1 MGDDTDLLVLLI
13 YHTKLIHN
21 EIFFIPEPKKNSKC
35 RIWNVKQVKT
45 ELGSFVCKHILFL
58 HAMLGCDTTSRLFG
72 IGKGTILKK
81 FKANV
86 ELQKAAEVFDSTLS
100 TSSQIESA
108 GERVLVVM
116 YGGKNNE
123 SLNSL
128 RHRKYCEKL
137 ASSLASVDPK
147 GLPPT
152 SAAGK
157 YHSYRVF
164 FQICQW
170 KNSECDMLPESWGW
184 TLSDSGLYPTKTD
197 LPPAPNDLLKV
208 IRCNCSADCS
218 SARCSCQ
225 KHGLKCSLACGQCR
239 GTACTNAS
247 AFVTDDEENNDEE
260 S

>member
-1 MGDDTDLLVLLI
+1 MKDMIHRRRSKGKKGMKLSFNVEMSLSITKDVFLNDATNKQRFIALLGEQLSKNNCTVYYAKSDADFIIVQKAVETAENSNTVIVGDDTDLLVLLI
-13 YHTKLIHN
+13 YHTKLNHN

-58 HAMLGCDTTSRLFG
+58 HAMLGCDTTSRLFR

-123 SLNSL
+123 SIIGNT
-128 RHRKYCEKL
+128 
-137 ASSLASVDPK
+137 V
-147 GLPPT
+147 
-152 SAAGK
+152 
-157 YHSYRVF
+157 
-164 FQICQW
+164 
-170 KNSECDMLPESWGW
+170 KNW
-184 TLSDSGLYPTKTD
+184 
-197 LPPAPNDLLKV
+197 PPA
-208 IRCNCSADCS
+208 
-218 SARCSCQ
+218 
-225 KHGLKCSLACGQCR
+225 
-239 GTACTNAS
+239 
-247 AFVTDDEENNDEE
+247 
-260 S
+260 

>member
-1 MGDDTDLLVLLI
+1 MGDDTDLLVSLI
-13 YHTKLIHN
+13 FHTKLIHN

-108 GERVLVVM
+108 GERVPVVM
-116 YGGKNNE
+116 FGGKSNE

-128 RHRKYCEKL
+128 RHRKY
-137 ASSLASVDPK
+137 
-147 GLPPT
+147 
-152 SAAGK
+152 
-157 YHSYRVF
+157 
-164 FQICQW
+164 
-170 KNSECDMLPESWGW
+170 
-184 TLSDSGLYPTKTD
+184 
-197 LPPAPNDLLKV
+197 
-208 IRCNCSADCS
+208 
-218 SARCSCQ
+218 
-225 KHGLKCSLACGQCR
+225 
-239 GTACTNAS
+239 
-247 AFVTDDEENNDEE
+247 
-260 S
+260 

>member
-1 MGDDTDLLVLLI
+1 
-13 YHTKLIHN
+13 
-21 EIFFIPEPKKNSKC
+21 
-35 RIWNVKQVKT
+35 
-45 ELGSFVCKHILFL
+45 
-58 HAMLGCDTTSRLFG
+58 MLGCDTTSRLFG

-147 GLPPT
+147 SLLPT

-157 YHSYRVF
+157 LHSYRVF
-164 FQICQW
+164 FRYANGKTLNVICCP
-170 KNSECDMLPESWGW
+170 SLGA
-184 TLSDSGLYPTKTD
+184 GL
-197 LPPAPNDLLKV
+197 L
-208 IRCNCSADCS
+208 
-218 SARCSCQ
+218 
-225 KHGLKCSLACGQCR
+225 
-239 GTACTNAS
+239 
-247 AFVTDDEENNDEE
+247 
-260 S
+260 

>member
-1 MGDDTDLLVLLI
+1 MIQTRWSVLLI

-21 EIFFIPEPKKNSKC
+21 GICFIPEPKKNSKC

-45 ELGSFVCKHILFL
+45 ELGSFVCQHILFL
-58 HAMLGCDTTSRLFG
+58 HPMLGCDTTSWLLG

-81 FKANV
+81 FKADV
-86 ELQKAAEVFDSTLS
+86 ELLKAAEVFDSTLS
-100 TSSQIESA
+100 TPSQIESA
-108 GERVLVVM
+108 GERVLVM

-157 YHSYRVF
+157 YHSYRGF
-164 FQICQW
+164 FFRYANGKILNAIWYQ
-170 KNSECDMLPESWGW
+170 SLGA
-184 TLSDSGLYPTKTD
+184 GLM
-197 LPPAPNDLLKV
+197 
-208 IRCNCSADCS
+208 
-218 SARCSCQ
+218 
-225 KHGLKCSLACGQCR
+225 
-239 GTACTNAS
+239 
-247 AFVTDDEENNDEE
+247 
-260 S
+260 